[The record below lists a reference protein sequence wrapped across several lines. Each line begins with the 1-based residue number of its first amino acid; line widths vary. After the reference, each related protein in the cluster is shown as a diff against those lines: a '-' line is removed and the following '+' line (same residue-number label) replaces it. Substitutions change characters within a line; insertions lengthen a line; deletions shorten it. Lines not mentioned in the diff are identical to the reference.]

1 MSVPVPPPPPLT
13 ADVAVDVRAPSGP
26 HTVGEPGTW
35 EIEVV
40 NNGPATAAA
49 VNLSARRSGARAD
62 TIRAEVAQAGCQT
75 GAAINCSLGDLGAG
89 ERRTIEVRLRPQEA
103 ERLTLS
109 GEVTT
114 TTTDAVAEND
124 TDEDSI
130 RPRLAT
136 VDVDVDT
143 GKRRLDP
150 GEPMSVV
157 TEINTN
163 GRPANDARVCVRL
176 PDALAISKRG
186 GARLRNG
193 QACWR
198 ADRIAANRSPSL
210 PPPREG
216 ARRKSAPA
224 CDPDRDGHRLRDQDS
239 PGHRPRAGAAGAG
252 GPQPRHG
259 LSPRG

>member
-1 MSVPVPPPPPLT
+1 MPPPPPPPN

-26 HTVGEPGTW
+26 YTVGEPGTW
-35 EIEVV
+35 ELEVV
-40 NNGPATAAA
+40 NNGPNTASA

-62 TIRAEVAQAGCQT
+62 TLGAQAAQFGCET
-75 GAAINCSLGDLGAG
+75 GGAAISCSLGDLAAG

-114 TTTDAVAEND
+114 STNDTVAENN

-150 GEPMSVV
+150 GEPTNVI
-157 TEINTN
+157 TEIRTN
-163 GRPANDARVCVRL
+163 GRPATDVSVCVRL
-176 PDALAISKRG
+176 PDALTIAKRG

-193 QACWR
+193 QACWQIER
-198 ADRIAANRSPSL
+198 VAANRSRRFRL
-210 PPPREG
+210 RVRALG
-216 ARRKSAPA
+216 VGRARRVTLTAVVRGSGIRTRRARATVVVLPAQAP
-224 CDPDRDGHRLRDQDS
+224 PVTG
-239 PGHRPRAGAAGAG
+239 
-252 GPQPRHG
+252 
-259 LSPRG
+259 